1 MYRPMRFVT
10 VAVVAMVLTLTGCIG
25 AEQSGTPINAPG
37 LDAKVELVAPG
48 TTGAGKIPKFEWR
61 SVDGSSA
68 YRLVVQNADGDAV
81 WAWEGIETSIELGA
95 VPGREEGHGG
105 PILTPDSTWCVIA
118 LDADGHVIAVST
130 LRPVSP

>member
-1 MYRPMRFVT
+1 MRTRFLAAAM
-10 VAVVAMVLTLTGCIG
+10 VAVALALSGCVGGGQPG
-25 AEQSGTPINAPG
+25 AEITAPG

-48 TTGAGKIPKFEWR
+48 TTGAGKIPTFEWR

-81 WAWEGIETSIELGA
+81 WAWEGTETSIELGA

-105 PILTPDSTWCVIA
+105 PILTPDSTWCVVA